1 MSERVEK
8 LIKEYSKMKVE
19 ARCLELQIKDFKGI
33 SEDEMIESMNFSQP
47 DGERVQTSNISNKP
61 ESIALSYHERMEEA
75 NRDWYEYLTR
85 RYLELAEE
93 LRFFE
98 SAVRS
103 LEGEPGRVLRS
114 MLFDGLTWDEIE
126 AHHHIGRMT
135 VSRQRRAAI
144 AELSKLYDDHENKM
158 VAYLLS

>member
-1 MSERVEK
+1 
-8 LIKEYSKMKVE
+8 
-19 ARCLELQIKDFKGI
+19 
-33 SEDEMIESMNFSQP
+33 
-47 DGERVQTSNISNKP
+47 
-61 ESIALSYHERMEEA
+61 MEEA

-114 MLFDGLTWDEIE
+114 MLFDGLTWEEIE